1 MPNPGAVLLAG
12 TLDTKSSD
20 FRFVRDFLAA
30 AGLRVIVVD
39 FGVMRDPDLTP
50 DVPARAVAA
59 AVGVDLDQLRRQHD
73 KALAMRVMSEGLT
86 AVVERLHR
94 NREIDAMLSLG
105 GSSGTAIAT
114 AAMRRLPV
122 GFPKVMVSTV
132 ASGDTA
138 QYTGGR
144 DIVMIPSIVD
154 VAGLNRIN
162 RPIYRNAAACVAGML
177 RQASPTETG
186 GEVRDKPL
194 VAASMFGNTTEC
206 IERARQ
212 SVEAAGYEVIV
223 FHATGAGGRTMQSL
237 VDEGLIAGL
246 LDLTTTELAD
256 EVCGGVFSAGPER
269 VRLGAH
275 AAIPVVLAP
284 GCVDMCNFGIPATV
298 PDRYRGRNLY
308 HWNPNVTLLRTDEEE
323 NRRIGELLAE
333 TANQCAGPVT
343 VLLPLRGVSMLDRP
357 GEPFWNP
364 AADAACYDAVRR
376 NLRPEIRCIEID
388 ANINDPEFADRAA
401 EELLTR
407 LEVSKGEEH
416 GIFPARDTAP
426 AGS

>member
-1 MPNPGAVLLAG
+1 MPNPGTVLLAG
-12 TLDTKSSD
+12 TLDTKSPD
-20 FRFVRDFLAA
+20 FRFVRDLLAA
-30 AGLRVIVVD
+30 AGRRVILAD
-39 FGVMRDPDLTP
+39 FGVMKDPDLTA
-50 DVPARAVAA
+50 DVPARAIAA
-59 AVGVDLDQLRRQHD
+59 AAGADLDELRRQHD
-73 KALAMRVMSEGLT
+73 KSRAMRAMSEGL
-86 AVVERLHR
+86 AAIVENLHR

-114 AAMRRLPV
+114 AAMRCLPV

-138 QYTGGR
+138 QYVGGR

-162 RPIYRNAAACVAGML
+162 RPIYRNAAACVVGML
-177 RQASPTETG
+177 SQSSPTGT
-186 GEVRDKPL
+186 GEVQDKPL

-212 SVEAAGYEVIV
+212 SIELAGLEVIV

-256 EVCGGVFSAGPER
+256 EVCGGVFSAGAER
-269 VRLGAH
+269 VNLGAK

-284 GCVDMCNFGIPATV
+284 GCVDMCNFGTPDTV

-323 NRRIGELLAE
+323 NRRIGAMLAE
-333 TANQCAGPVT
+333 TANLCAGPVT

-364 AADAACYDAVRR
+364 AADAACYEALRR

-388 ANINDPEFADRAA
+388 ANINDHEFADRAA

-407 LEVSKGEEH
+407 LALAKGEES
-416 GIFPARDTAP
+416 GIFPTGNTTQ

>member
-12 TLDTKSSD
+12 TLDTKSPD
-20 FRFVRDFLAA
+20 FRFVRDLLSA

-39 FGVMRDPDLTP
+39 FGVMREPDLTA
-50 DVPARAVAA
+50 DVPAKAVAA
-59 AVGVDLDQLRRQHD
+59 AAGVDLDELRRQHD
-73 KALAMRVMSEGLT
+73 KALAMRVMSEGL
-86 AVVERLHR
+86 AAIVERLHR

-144 DIVMIPSIVD
+144 DIIMIPSIVD

-162 RPIYRNAAACVAGML
+162 RPIYQNAAACVVGML
-177 RQASPTETG
+177 RQAPPTRTG
-186 GEVRDKPL
+186 ELRDKPL

-206 IERARQ
+206 IERARR
-212 SVEAAGYEVIV
+212 SVEGAGYEVIV

-237 VDEGLIAGL
+237 VDEGLITGL

-269 VRLGAH
+269 VKLGAN

-284 GCVDMCNFGIPATV
+284 GCVDMCNFGTPDTV

-364 AADAACYDAVRR
+364 AADAACYEALRR

-401 EELLTR
+401 EELLAT
-407 LEVSKGEEH
+407 LPLFKGEEH
-416 GIFPARDTAP
+416 GIFPAGSTAP